1 MKTEILAAIGED
13 GLQPA
18 ASLNAALAANDRVKY
33 GFSLLQM
40 ALAHAEHPEQPAATL
55 KRERIGCGIDDPDL
69 DTVVAGARMVGK
81 ACRVAGAAR
90 ILGRIADDMRSMAA
104 PVLATKPDGLSARL
118 DGLLA
123 ALPATAD
130 DMLDPVATSAMMQ
143 AGHDGLDSLHRL
155 VMDLHKQLNALQAAL
170 AEETLDGAA
179 AYGLAETDRPMVAAL
194 SPSMANAITDQ
205 IAACVYWPPFSRI
218 PGG

>member
-1 MKTEILAAIGED
+1 
-13 GLQPA
+13 
-18 ASLNAALAANDRVKY
+18 
-33 GFSLLQM
+33 
-40 ALAHAEHPEQPAATL
+40 
-55 KRERIGCGIDDPDL
+55 
-69 DTVVAGARMVGK
+69 
-81 ACRVAGAAR
+81 
-90 ILGRIADDMRSMAA
+90 
-104 PVLATKPDGLSARL
+104 
-118 DGLLA
+118 LLA